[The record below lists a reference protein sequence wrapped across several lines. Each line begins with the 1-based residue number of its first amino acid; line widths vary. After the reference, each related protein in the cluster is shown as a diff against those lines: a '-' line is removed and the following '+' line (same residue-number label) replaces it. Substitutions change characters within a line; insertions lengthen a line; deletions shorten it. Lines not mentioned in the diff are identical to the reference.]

1 MFSYVYVYVYSS
13 RLVSRQAGHVSCRAH
28 SILGPYAAQRR
39 WCMAPEK
46 VSHSVTSKEVDENV
60 LYCLISSL
68 FLSSRC
74 DYHITIHHM
83 SARPLSNCL
92 NINIAFK
99 KNILKNDSMSSE
111 AERMGTRT
119 KSSRNNKNVR
129 ETLQEMDDS
138 SSTTI
143 LSRNTTGDALFNL
156 AADLPL
162 ISIMAATTTR
172 KIVDPSTSNLA
183 LFLYLLPSLVR
194 SLDCGYRY
202 EYVLGFDA
210 GDPFYD
216 SKAVC
221 MRE

>member
-1 MFSYVYVYVYSS
+1 MYVYVYTS
-13 RLVSRQAGHVSCRAH
+13 RLVSRQAGHVSCCAH
-28 SILGPYAAQRR
+28 SILGPYAAQHR
-39 WCMAPEK
+39 WCMAPEE
-46 VSHSVTSKEVDENV
+46 VSHSVTSKEVETNV
-60 LYCLISSL
+60 PYCLTSSL
-68 FLSSRC
+68 FLYSRC

-92 NINIAFK
+92 NINMALK
-99 KNILKNDSMSSE
+99 KNILKNNSRSSE
-111 AERMGTRT
+111 VERMGTRT
-119 KSSRNNKNVR
+119 KSSLNNKNVR
-129 ETLQEMDDS
+129 GTLQEMDNS

-143 LSRNTTGDALFNL
+143 LFGNTTGDALFNL

-216 SKAVC
+216 SKAVS
-221 MRE
+221 MRD